1 VFKGIRI
8 DIKGYEMR
16 VYLIPF
22 ELHDFDVILGMEWLC
37 MKIDLRSMYYQLR
50 VKEHEGTGYA
60 KDYISSL
67 IWTLQI
73 LSDAIW
79 INK

>member
-1 VFKGIRI
+1 
-8 DIKGYEMR
+8 
-16 VYLIPF
+16 
-22 ELHDFDVILGMEWLC
+22 

-60 KDYISSL
+60 KDC
-67 IWTLQI
+67 I